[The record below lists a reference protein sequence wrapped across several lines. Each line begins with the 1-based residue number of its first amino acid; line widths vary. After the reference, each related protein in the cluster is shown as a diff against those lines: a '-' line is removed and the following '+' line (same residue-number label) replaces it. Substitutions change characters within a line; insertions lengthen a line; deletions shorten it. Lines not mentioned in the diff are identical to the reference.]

1 LAAEGKPVDD
11 DDLISF
17 ITSGLNPAFNS
28 FVTIFN
34 FSSRNKDLSFADF
47 QAELLIHEIL
57 LENQQQHSITPET
70 GSFAH

>member
-1 LAAEGKPVDD
+1 LAAGGKPVDD

-34 FSSRNKDLSFADF
+34 FSSRNKDLSFA
-47 QAELLIHEIL
+47 ELLIHEIL